1 MQKQGR
7 KTLET
12 IEAFKAENIAL
23 QTLNRIL
30 VEAVQEMFEY
40 LVDDIELQ
48 SLISQEKWD
57 RWQDI
62 VDEQPI
68 QLRLFD

>member
-1 MQKQGR
+1 MQERGR

-40 LVDDIELQ
+40 LVDDIELK
-48 SLISQEKWD
+48 SLVSQEKWD